1 VRHEADEVG
10 WSLIKSD
17 EGGSYNCPRP
27 LTIAHAAMPVNLTAP
42 LAAELHA
49 VQGLR
54 IGTAMAGVRKANRR
68 DLVVVVLD
76 EGAAAAGVF
85 TRNRFCAAPVQL
97 CRMHLQAGK
106 GIRALLINTGNAN
119 AGTGQDGMARA
130 RSTCVALAQQLKI
143 APEQVLPFSTGVI
156 METLPAERIVAGLP
170 QALAGLAS
178 EHWLDAAQGIMTT
191 DTLPKAASQQ
201 VTIGGKSVTV
211 TGIAKGAGMIRPNMA
226 TMLGFVATD
235 AVIAPALMQGLV
247 REAADQSFN
256 RITIDGDTSTNDSF
270 VLIATQRAGHAAI
283 TQIESPEGALLR
295 DAVFDVSRRLAQA
308 IVRDG
313 EGATKFITVR
323 VDGGRTKQE
332 CRLAAYAI
340 AHSPLVKTAFF
351 ASDPNLGRILAAV
364 GYAGIDDLDQ
374 GLIDLFLDDV
384 HVVVSGGRHANYQ
397 EADGQRVMKQSEI
410 TIRVDLHRGPAHA
423 TVWTC
428 DLSHDYVSI
437 NADYRS

>member
-1 VRHEADEVG
+1 
-10 WSLIKSD
+10 
-17 EGGSYNCPRP
+17 
-27 LTIAHAAMPVNLTAP
+27 MPVNLTAP
-42 LAAELHA
+42 VAADLHP
-49 VQGLR
+49 VPGLR
-54 IGTAMAGVRKANRR
+54 IGTTMAGVRKANKR
-68 DLVVVVLD
+68 DLVVVALD
-76 EGAAAAGVF
+76 EGAAVAGVF
-85 TRNRFCAAPVQL
+85 TRNRFCAAPVQV
-97 CRMHLQAGK
+97 CREHLARGL
-106 GIRALLINTGNAN
+106 GVRAIVVNTGNAN
-119 AGTGQDGMARA
+119 AGTGADGLARA
-130 RSTCVALAQQLKI
+130 RATCDALARHLSVEPQ
-143 APEQVLPFSTGVI
+143 QVLPFSTGVI
-156 METLPAERIVAGLP
+156 METLPVDRITAGLP
-170 QALAGLAS
+170 AAVANLAAD
-178 EHWLDAAQGIMTT
+178 HWLDAAQGIMTT
-191 DTLPKAASQQ
+191 DTLPKAVSRQ
-201 VTIGGKSVTV
+201 VVIDGHTVTV

-235 AVIAPALMQGLV
+235 ANIEPALLPALV

-270 VLIATQRAGHAAI
+270 VLIATRRAGHAPI
-283 TQIESPEGALLR
+283 TQLESPAGALLR
-295 DAVFDVSRRLAQA
+295 EAVFEVSRRLAQA

-323 VDGGRTKQE
+323 IDGGRTKDE

-384 HVVVSGGRHANYQ
+384 HVVVQGGRHPAYQ
-397 EADGQRVMKQSEI
+397 EADGQRVMKRSEI